1 MLEGTLRTV
10 SVVTSAIVVLSFA
23 MFAIDDSRAASQRSA
38 AAVAGLQATATVD
51 PSPREERAREKAHST
66 PRELIDDA
74 DDILLA
80 PFAGISDGSSSTWV
94 RRGIPALV
102 ALVVYG
108 FGLSFVAR
116 FSRGRA

>member
-1 MLEGTLRTV
+1 
-10 SVVTSAIVVLSFA
+10 
-23 MFAIDDSRAASQRSA
+23 
-38 AAVAGLQATATVD
+38 
-51 PSPREERAREKAHST
+51 
-66 PRELIDDA
+66 
-74 DDILLA
+74 
-80 PFAGISDGSSSTWV
+80 V